1 VLIILLFDSY
11 KCLIYSTSL
20 KPLIYGTI
28 FLIYMYTCYIYNAC
42 YSWLIV
48 DKMIYYCKYNN
59 CVVQNI
65 DQKIHFCP
73 KTFKDISDILW
84 QSELYFRYI
93 MAVGFIGWL
102 HCSTKTVFSTFYKF
116 QLPSQGFMYWQVEIG
131 VDISNIFKKNI
142 LLLCNDK

>member
-1 VLIILLFDSY
+1 MLIILLFDSY

-28 FLIYMYTCYIYNAC
+28 LLIYMYTCYIYNAC

-84 QSELYFRYI
+84 QWVLLVDYTVVQRQCFQH
-93 MAVGFIGWL
+93 FIN
-102 HCSTKTVFSTFYKF
+102 FSCP
-116 QLPSQGFMYWQVEIG
+116 LRDSCI
-131 VDISNIFKKNI
+131 
-142 LLLCNDK
+142 DKWR